1 MALVQRETDYALR
14 ALARLAAEDDFV
26 AVSALAESEDVPE
39 KFLRKIMQGL
49 QRAGLVQSRQG
60 SFGGY
65 RLAVPASQVTLLGAM
80 EVVQG
85 PLVVNECF
93 AQPEICQR
101 VAHCPLRRRM
111 EELQD
116 RICGMLQDIRVS
128 DLANEVPCREGTAT

>member
-14 ALARLAAEDDFV
+14 ALARLAAEEDFV
-26 AVSALAESEDVPE
+26 AVSALAEREDVPE

-49 QRAGLVQSRQG
+49 QRAGLVESRQG
-60 SFGGY
+60 SLGGY
-65 RLAVPASQVTLLGAM
+65 RLAVPAYQVTLLGVM
-80 EVVQG
+80 ETVQG

-111 EELQD
+111 EELQA
-116 RICGMLQDIRVS
+116 RVCRMLDEVCLS
-128 DLANEVPCREGTAT
+128 DLASETLSREGTAT